1 MREPRTSSEYDD
13 TQGSTALEKFWI
25 RDYSFDTYL
34 WYDEITDFDPNSD
47 EETLDAELD
56 KGVSE
61 SRLEDWIE
69 TRKYFELMKTF
80 ELTAAGNPRIGFTS
94 LTTQKNGSNLPNP
107 VYLLAMGWNFTE

>member
-1 MREPRTSSEYDD
+1 MSFGDDGTESGRLHCSNARTRAQNIQKSEYDD

-47 EETLDAELD
+47 EETLDAELRD

-69 TRKYFELMKTF
+69 TRKYFDW
-80 ELTAAGNPRIGFTS
+80 
-94 LTTQKNGSNLPNP
+94 QPN
-107 VYLLAMGWNFTE
+107 